1 MNREVGTADIA
12 QGILLS
18 VVCDCIKKY
27 LKVTKVGIGDS
38 KVPFSTA
45 PKSTR
50 SSQNV
55 PTTDMSTRQRRVHS
69 GSTFVP
75 QSAFQVD
82 SQSFGQA

>member
-1 MNREVGTADIA
+1 MNREVGIADIA

-18 VVCDCIKKY
+18 VVCDCIKISESDKS
-27 LKVTKVGIGDS
+27 IGDS

-50 SSQNV
+50 SSPNV